1 MNKLKI
7 IFVISFAILVSAS
20 CSLID
25 KMKEKFSSNKENQT
39 KEKTVDGN
47 DGDNKEKTTEVTS
60 GDDLA
65 FYNKYIDVSNK
76 LQESGEG
83 IHKSYLENIPSP
95 KNIRKGMIL
104 VTVGFDFKVEEAE
117 RTVKDLRR
125 SFFDGGELSKLKAPA
140 EMKTAIEESF
150 KAALDDLDKLQAAA
164 KDVSDYYRTKEYESE
179 PSKAPGYDEDIKSKY
194 DKFKNSFDKFSAALK
209 QYRPKKKQRDPSAIS
224 DPDQRSIAVLM
235 NAYENT
241 LEKAET
247 FYDHFRKVDKSSD
260 LTEIKKDI
268 DDLESSFADE
278 KRNVQNNTF
287 TDVTKGFKYSFEDY
301 FSKTVGDFV
310 KEARKFT
317 DKGGAKES
325 EFNRSYDNV
334 IQYYNYMINAYN
346 TSITTLNTMNKFY

>member
-7 IFVISFAILVSAS
+7 IFIICFAMLVSTS
-20 CSLID
+20 CSLLD
-25 KMKEKFSSNKENQT
+25 KMKEKFSSNKDNQT
-39 KEKTVDGN
+39 KEKTVDKNGE
-47 DGDNKEKTTEVTS
+47 DNKEKTTEITS

-83 IHKSYLENIPSP
+83 IHKSYVENIPSP

-104 VTVGFDFKVEEAE
+104 VTVGFDFKVEESE
-117 RTVKDLRR
+117 RTVKELRR
-125 SFFDGGELSKLKAPA
+125 SFYDGGELSKLKAPS

-150 KAALDDLDKLQAAA
+150 KAALDDLDKLHSAA

-179 PSKAPGYDEDIKSKY
+179 HSKAMGYDDDIKAKY
-194 DKFKNSFDKFSAALK
+194 DKFKDSFDKFSATLK
-209 QYRPKKKQRDPSAIS
+209 KYKPKKNQRDPSTIS

-235 NAYENT
+235 NAYKNT
-241 LEKAET
+241 LEKAEV
-247 FYDHFRKVDKSSD
+247 FYDHFRKVDKSGD

-268 DDLESSFADE
+268 NDLESAFADE
-278 KRNVQNNTF
+278 KRNVQNSAF

-310 KEARKFT
+310 REARKFVG
-317 DKGGAKES
+317 KGGAKES
-325 EFNRSYDNV
+325 EFDRSYDNV

-346 TSITTLNTMNKFY
+346 TSITSLNTMNKF